1 MIKNIVFDF
10 GDIFINLNKKLFAEE
25 LQKIHISQES
35 EEMLPILQQY
45 EMGLV
50 STDKF
55 LTFFEERLHVSQD
68 KLKRAWNS
76 ILLDFPKERL
86 GCYKFESNN
95 FKTILMKFLI
105 IDFLNEGG
113 PLFMYTTLAILITC
127 LILIVKEYITKNES
141 KKTFNTIK
149 SLSLFVLV
157 WGFLGSLIGLTGAF
171 DAISMQ
177 GNVSPEILAAGL
189 KIALLSPIFGT
200 LSFLIVRIGI
210 LLLQLKK

>member
-10 GDIFINLNKKLFAEE
+10 GDIFINLDKKLFAEE

-86 GCYKFESNN
+86 RFIQNLS
-95 FKTILMKFLI
+95 
-105 IDFLNEGG
+105 
-113 PLFMYTTLAILITC
+113 
-127 LILIVKEYITKNES
+127 ES
-141 KKTFNTIK
+141 KKYRLFLLSNTNDLHISWIQQNWGMEQYNAFK
-149 SLSLFVLV
+149 ICFEQFYLSHEINLRKPNNNIYEFVLTSNDLEPKETL
-157 WGFLGSLIGLTGAF
+157 FIDDTKENTDAAKALGIHIWNLKPGKEDVLELLTKNY
-171 DAISMQ
+171 I
-177 GNVSPEILAAGL
+177 
-189 KIALLSPIFGT
+189 
-200 LSFLIVRIGI
+200 
-210 LLLQLKK
+210 

>member
-10 GDIFINLNKKLFAEE
+10 GDIFINLDKKLFAEE

-86 GCYKFESNN
+86 RFIQNLS
-95 FKTILMKFLI
+95 
-105 IDFLNEGG
+105 
-113 PLFMYTTLAILITC
+113 
-127 LILIVKEYITKNES
+127 ES
-141 KKTFNTIK
+141 KKYRLFLLSNTNDLHISWIQK
-149 SLSLFVLV
+149 NWGMEQYNAFKICFEQFYLSHEVNLRKPNNNIYEFVLTTNDLAPKETL
-157 WGFLGSLIGLTGAF
+157 FIDDTKENTDAAKALGIHIWNLKPGKEDVLELLTKNY
-171 DAISMQ
+171 I
-177 GNVSPEILAAGL
+177 
-189 KIALLSPIFGT
+189 
-200 LSFLIVRIGI
+200 
-210 LLLQLKK
+210 

>member
-10 GDIFINLNKKLFAEE
+10 GDIFINLDKKLFAEE

-55 LTFFEERLHVSQD
+55 LTFFEERLSVSQD

-86 GCYKFESNN
+86 RFIQNLS
-95 FKTILMKFLI
+95 
-105 IDFLNEGG
+105 
-113 PLFMYTTLAILITC
+113 
-127 LILIVKEYITKNES
+127 ES
-141 KKTFNTIK
+141 KKYRLFLLSNTNDLHISWIQQNWGMEQYNAFK
-149 SLSLFVLV
+149 ICFEQFYLSYEINLRKPNNNIYEFVLTSNDLEPKETL
-157 WGFLGSLIGLTGAF
+157 FIDDTKENTDAAKALGIHIWNLKPGKEDVLELLTKNY
-171 DAISMQ
+171 I
-177 GNVSPEILAAGL
+177 
-189 KIALLSPIFGT
+189 
-200 LSFLIVRIGI
+200 
-210 LLLQLKK
+210 

>member
-10 GDIFINLNKKLFAEE
+10 GDIFINLDKKLFAEE

-35 EEMLPILQQY
+35 EEVLPILQQY

-86 GCYKFESNN
+86 RFIQNLS
-95 FKTILMKFLI
+95 
-105 IDFLNEGG
+105 
-113 PLFMYTTLAILITC
+113 
-127 LILIVKEYITKNES
+127 ES
-141 KKTFNTIK
+141 KKYRLFLLSNTNDLHISWIQK
-149 SLSLFVLV
+149 NWGMEQYNAFKICFEQFYLSHEINLRKPNNNIYEFVLTTNDLAPKETLFIDDTKENTDAAKALGIHIWNLKPGKEDVLELLTKNLSL
-157 WGFLGSLIGLTGAF
+157 IH
-171 DAISMQ
+171 I
-177 GNVSPEILAAGL
+177 
-189 KIALLSPIFGT
+189 
-200 LSFLIVRIGI
+200 
-210 LLLQLKK
+210 

>member
-35 EEMLPILQQY
+35 EETLPILQQY

-55 LTFFEERLHVSQD
+55 LTFFDERLHVSQD

-86 GCYKFESNN
+86 RFIQNLS
-95 FKTILMKFLI
+95 
-105 IDFLNEGG
+105 
-113 PLFMYTTLAILITC
+113 
-127 LILIVKEYITKNES
+127 ES
-141 KKTFNTIK
+141 KKYRLFLLSNTNDLHISWIQK
-149 SLSLFVLV
+149 NWGMERYNAFKICFEQFYLSHEINLRKPNNNIYEFVLTTNKLAPKETL
-157 WGFLGSLIGLTGAF
+157 FIDDTKENADAAKALGIHIWNLKPGKEDVLELLTKNY
-171 DAISMQ
+171 I
-177 GNVSPEILAAGL
+177 
-189 KIALLSPIFGT
+189 
-200 LSFLIVRIGI
+200 
-210 LLLQLKK
+210 

>member
-10 GDIFINLNKKLFAEE
+10 GDIFINLDKKLFAEE

-86 GCYKFESNN
+86 RFIQNLS
-95 FKTILMKFLI
+95 
-105 IDFLNEGG
+105 
-113 PLFMYTTLAILITC
+113 
-127 LILIVKEYITKNES
+127 ES
-141 KKTFNTIK
+141 KKYRLFLLSNTNDLHISWIQK
-149 SLSLFVLV
+149 NWGMEQYNAFKICFEQFYLSHEINLRKPNNNIYEFVLTTNDLAPKETL
-157 WGFLGSLIGLTGAF
+157 FIDDTKENTDAAKALGIHIWNLKPGKEDVLELLTKNY
-171 DAISMQ
+171 I
-177 GNVSPEILAAGL
+177 
-189 KIALLSPIFGT
+189 
-200 LSFLIVRIGI
+200 
-210 LLLQLKK
+210 

>member
-10 GDIFINLNKKLFAEE
+10 GDIFINLDKKLFAEE

-55 LTFFEERLHVSQD
+55 LTFFEERLSVSQD

-86 GCYKFESNN
+86 RFIQNLS
-95 FKTILMKFLI
+95 
-105 IDFLNEGG
+105 
-113 PLFMYTTLAILITC
+113 
-127 LILIVKEYITKNES
+127 ES
-141 KKTFNTIK
+141 KKYRLFLLSNTNDLHISWIQK
-149 SLSLFVLV
+149 NWGMEQYNAFKICFEQFYLSHEINLRKPNNNIYEFVLTTNDLAPKETL
-157 WGFLGSLIGLTGAF
+157 FIDDTKENTDAAKALGIHIWNLKPGKEDVLELLTKNY
-171 DAISMQ
+171 I
-177 GNVSPEILAAGL
+177 
-189 KIALLSPIFGT
+189 
-200 LSFLIVRIGI
+200 
-210 LLLQLKK
+210 

>member
-10 GDIFINLNKKLFAEE
+10 GDIFINLDKKLFAEE

-55 LTFFEERLHVSQD
+55 LTFFEERLSVSQD

-86 GCYKFESNN
+86 RFIQNLS
-95 FKTILMKFLI
+95 
-105 IDFLNEGG
+105 
-113 PLFMYTTLAILITC
+113 
-127 LILIVKEYITKNES
+127 ES
-141 KKTFNTIK
+141 KKYRLFLLSNTNDLHISWIQK
-149 SLSLFVLV
+149 NWGMEQYNAFKICFEQFYLSHEINLRKPNNNIYEFVLTSNDLEPKETL
-157 WGFLGSLIGLTGAF
+157 FIDDTKENTDAAKALGIHIWNLKPGKEDVLELLTKNY
-171 DAISMQ
+171 I
-177 GNVSPEILAAGL
+177 
-189 KIALLSPIFGT
+189 
-200 LSFLIVRIGI
+200 
-210 LLLQLKK
+210 

>member
-10 GDIFINLNKKLFAEE
+10 GDIFINLDKKLFAEE

-35 EEMLPILQQY
+35 EEVLPILQQY

-86 GCYKFESNN
+86 RFIQNLS
-95 FKTILMKFLI
+95 
-105 IDFLNEGG
+105 
-113 PLFMYTTLAILITC
+113 
-127 LILIVKEYITKNES
+127 ES
-141 KKTFNTIK
+141 KKYRLFLLSNTNDLHISWIQQNWGMEQYNAFK
-149 SLSLFVLV
+149 ICFEQFYLSHEINLRKPNNNIYEFVLTTNDLAPKETL
-157 WGFLGSLIGLTGAF
+157 FIDDTKENTDAAKALGMHIWNLKPGKEDVLELLTKNY
-171 DAISMQ
+171 I
-177 GNVSPEILAAGL
+177 
-189 KIALLSPIFGT
+189 
-200 LSFLIVRIGI
+200 
-210 LLLQLKK
+210 

>member
-10 GDIFINLNKKLFAEE
+10 GDIFINLDKKLFAEE

-55 LTFFEERLHVSQD
+55 LTFFEERLSVSQD

-86 GCYKFESNN
+86 RFIQNLS
-95 FKTILMKFLI
+95 
-105 IDFLNEGG
+105 
-113 PLFMYTTLAILITC
+113 
-127 LILIVKEYITKNES
+127 ES
-141 KKTFNTIK
+141 KKYRLFLLSNTNDLHISWIQQNWGMEQYNAFK
-149 SLSLFVLV
+149 ICFEQFYLSHEINLRKPNNNQYEFVLTSNDLEPKETL
-157 WGFLGSLIGLTGAF
+157 FIDDTKENTDAAKALGIHIWNLKPGKEDVLELLTKNY
-171 DAISMQ
+171 I
-177 GNVSPEILAAGL
+177 
-189 KIALLSPIFGT
+189 
-200 LSFLIVRIGI
+200 
-210 LLLQLKK
+210 

>member
-35 EEMLPILQQY
+35 EETLPILQQY

-86 GCYKFESNN
+86 RFIQNLS
-95 FKTILMKFLI
+95 
-105 IDFLNEGG
+105 
-113 PLFMYTTLAILITC
+113 
-127 LILIVKEYITKNES
+127 ES
-141 KKTFNTIK
+141 KKYRLFLLSNTNDLHISWIQK
-149 SLSLFVLV
+149 NWGMERYNAFKICFEQFYLSHEINLRKPNNNIYEFVLSTNDLV
-157 WGFLGSLIGLTGAF
+157 PKETLFIDDTKENTDAAKALGIHIWNLKPGKEDVLKLLTKNY
-171 DAISMQ
+171 I
-177 GNVSPEILAAGL
+177 
-189 KIALLSPIFGT
+189 
-200 LSFLIVRIGI
+200 
-210 LLLQLKK
+210 

>member
-10 GDIFINLNKKLFAEE
+10 GDIFINLDKKLFAEE

-86 GCYKFESNN
+86 GFIQNLS
-95 FKTILMKFLI
+95 
-105 IDFLNEGG
+105 
-113 PLFMYTTLAILITC
+113 
-127 LILIVKEYITKNES
+127 ES
-141 KKTFNTIK
+141 KKYRLFLLSNTNDLHISWIQQNWGMERYNAFK
-149 SLSLFVLV
+149 ICFEQFYLSHEINLRKPNNNIYEFVLTTNKLAPKETL
-157 WGFLGSLIGLTGAF
+157 FIDDTKENTDAAKALGIHIWNLKPGKEDVLELLTKNY
-171 DAISMQ
+171 I
-177 GNVSPEILAAGL
+177 
-189 KIALLSPIFGT
+189 
-200 LSFLIVRIGI
+200 
-210 LLLQLKK
+210 

>member
-10 GDIFINLNKKLFAEE
+10 GDIFINLDKKLFAEE

-35 EEMLPILQQY
+35 EELLPILQQY

-86 GCYKFESNN
+86 RFIQNLS
-95 FKTILMKFLI
+95 
-105 IDFLNEGG
+105 
-113 PLFMYTTLAILITC
+113 
-127 LILIVKEYITKNES
+127 ES
-141 KKTFNTIK
+141 KKYRLFLLSNTNDLHISWIQK
-149 SLSLFVLV
+149 NWGMEQYNAFKICFEQFYLSHEINLRKPNNNIYEFVLTTNKLAPKETL
-157 WGFLGSLIGLTGAF
+157 FIDDTKENTDAAKALGIHIWNLKPGKEDVLELLTKNY
-171 DAISMQ
+171 I
-177 GNVSPEILAAGL
+177 
-189 KIALLSPIFGT
+189 
-200 LSFLIVRIGI
+200 
-210 LLLQLKK
+210 

>member
-10 GDIFINLNKKLFAEE
+10 GDIFINLDKKLFAEE

-35 EEMLPILQQY
+35 EELLPILQQY

-86 GCYKFESNN
+86 RFIQNLS
-95 FKTILMKFLI
+95 
-105 IDFLNEGG
+105 
-113 PLFMYTTLAILITC
+113 
-127 LILIVKEYITKNES
+127 ES
-141 KKTFNTIK
+141 KKYRLFLLSNTNDLHISWIQK
-149 SLSLFVLV
+149 NWGMEQYNAFKICFEQFYLSHEINLRKPNNNIYEFVLTTNDLAPKETL
-157 WGFLGSLIGLTGAF
+157 FIDDTKENTDAAKALGMHIWNLKPGKEDVLELLTKNY
-171 DAISMQ
+171 I
-177 GNVSPEILAAGL
+177 
-189 KIALLSPIFGT
+189 
-200 LSFLIVRIGI
+200 
-210 LLLQLKK
+210 